1 VRYQLKDYQDD
12 AARAVLERL
21 EQCREDYH
29 RRGERFSFAL
39 SATTGAGKTVIAA
52 TVIEALI
59 HGSTEFDVEADPG
72 AVVLW
77 ISKDPAL
84 NEQTRHRII
93 EAADRVPVGDLVLL
107 DKDFAGEK
115 LEKGTVYFINPAKLA
130 SSSLFV
136 RKTNARQFT
145 FWEILDN
152 TIRDDQLTLYV
163 ILDEAHEGMKAVRR
177 DEAEERQTIVQKII
191 NGNGTNLPV
200 PIVWGISATPERF
213 TTAMASATE
222 RTAKSNV
229 VIDPVR
235 VQASGL
241 LKNTLVLDIP
251 DEKGDFETSMLRD
264 GTIEFVAQS
273 ARWADYCAA
282 EGEDVVTPLLVVQL
296 PNKET
301 GAAGEKAEDRL
312 IATTLNVIRGAFPE
326 FTDDCVAHVLGD
338 RGDLEINGIPIPKV
352 KPQDIQNDPTVRVLL
367 AKDAVSTGWDCPRA
381 EVLVSLRPARDKTYI
396 TQLLGRMVR
405 TPLARSTNDD
415 RLNSASCFLPHFD
428 RPTAKAVSEEIMG
441 IAKSRGGEPPL
452 PPGPKVI
459 FQPVDLAWNEKV
471 PEEVRE
477 LLESL
482 PSLPKPA
489 AAPRPVKRAID
500 AATAMAVDGFVDKP
514 NEQLMSSLFGVLDG
528 AAAQYAE
535 DVEQISAAIMEA
547 EVRRF
552 TARHGDSSA
561 QTSHMVREADENTV
575 KEALGSTRRILGAAV
590 VTGYLKKLYQQ
601 ALTADGITADLVSI
615 DARVAALS
623 RIERNGE
630 AVVVKALQD
639 TAETQTRAWLGE
651 VPRPDQAPGRCPA
664 SGLRRHPGPG
674 PRTGAHSHRVADQPA
689 GRGRDRRGGEA
700 APLPQA
706 RPGRRRW
713 AVAVGPQVHQLGE
726 GRPRPGARP
735 VLGRG
740 LVPQPL
746 RRRQALHPGA
756 LPQGRALEVAAT
768 GLHLLRHQ
776 RRRADRPLDRRP
788 PQRQLHRSAGAPR
801 GAGQVRRGARRGL
814 RQDRR
819 DRRGA
824 RQDPAFV
831 GSEGPRGPSGDPGGR
846 EGRQVRGR
854 PLQRTAVP
862 RLLT

>member
-1 VRYQLKDYQDD
+1 MRYQLKDYQDD

-489 AAPRPVKRAID
+489 AAPKPVKRAID

-514 NEQLMSSLFGVLDG
+514 NDQLMSSLFGVLDG

-552 TARHGDSSA
+552 TTRHGDSSA

-639 TAETQTRAWLGE
+639 TAETQTRAWLEKYHGQIKLLGDARQAVYDDIRGQAREPELTPTELRTYQRVEGGTAEGE
-651 VPRPDQAPGRCPA
+651 KLPRYPKHVLADGDGQWPLDPKFTSWEKDVLAQELDRSSVVAWYRNPSDAGKHSIRVPYRKDGLWKSLQPDFIFFDTNAGGQIVPSIVDPH
-664 SGLRRHPGPG
+664 SGSF
-674 PRTGAHSHRVADQPA
+674 TGALERLEGLARYAEEHGAVYARIDAIDE
-689 GRGRDRRGGEA
+689 GRDKTLRSLDLKDPAVRA
-700 APLPQA
+700 AILA
-706 RPGRRRW
+706 AEEDGKS
-713 AVAVGPQVHQLGE
+713 AADLFNGPQS
-726 GRPRPGARP
+726 
-735 VLGRG
+735 
-740 LVPQPL
+740 
-746 RRRQALHPGA
+746 
-756 LPQGRALEVAAT
+756 RAY
-768 GLHLLRHQ
+768 
-776 RRRADRPLDRRP
+776 
-788 PQRQLHRSAGAPR
+788 
-801 GAGQVRRGARRGL
+801 
-814 RQDRR
+814 
-819 DRRGA
+819 
-824 RQDPAFV
+824 
-831 GSEGPRGPSGDPGGR
+831 
-846 EGRQVRGR
+846 
-854 PLQRTAVP
+854 
-862 RLLT
+862 

>member
-1 VRYQLKDYQDD
+1 MRYQLKDYQDD
-12 AARAVLERL
+12 AARAVLDRL
-21 EQCREDYH
+21 GQCREDFH

-52 TVIEALI
+52 TVIEALV
-59 HGSTEFDVEADPG
+59 HGSTEFDVEADAS

-93 EAADRVPVGDLVLL
+93 EAADRIPVGDLVLL

-130 SSSLFV
+130 STSLFV

-152 TIRDDQLTLYV
+152 TIRDQHLTLYV
-163 ILDEAHEGMKAVRR
+163 ILDEAHEGMKAIRR

-191 NGNGTNLPV
+191 NGNGANLPA

-213 TTAMASATE
+213 TTAMSSAID

-229 VIDPVR
+229 SIDPVR

-273 ARWADYCAA
+273 ARWADYCVT
-282 EGEDVVTPLLVVQL
+282 EEEVVVTPLLIVQL

-301 GAAGEKAEDRL
+301 GAAGEKAEDQL
-312 IATTLNVIRGAFPE
+312 IATTLGVIREAFPE

-338 RGDLEINGIPIPKV
+338 RGDLEIAGVPVPKV
-352 KPQDIQNDPTVRVLL
+352 KPQDIQNNLAVRVLL

-441 IAKSRGGEPPL
+441 IAKARGGEPPL

-459 FQPVDLAWNEKV
+459 FQPVDLAWNEHC

-477 LLESL
+477 VLESL
-482 PSLPKPA
+482 PSLPRPA
-489 AAPRPVKRAID
+489 AAPKPVRRAID
-500 AATAMAVDGFVDKP
+500 AATAMAIDGFVDKP
-514 NEQLMSSLFGVLDG
+514 IEQLMTMFYGVLDG
-528 AAAQYAE
+528 ATAQYAA
-535 DVEQISAAIMEA
+535 DVEQVSAAIVEA

-552 TARHGDSSA
+552 TTRHGDSAA
-561 QTSHMVREADENTV
+561 QSIQMLREADENTV
-575 KEALGSTRRILGAAV
+575 KEALGSTRRVLGAAV
-590 VTGYLKKLYQQ
+590 VSGYLKRLYQQ
-601 ALTADGITADLVSI
+601 ALNADGITADLVSI
-615 DARVAALS
+615 DAKVAALS

-639 TAETQTRAWLGE
+639 AADTQTRAWLEKYHGQIKLLGDARQAVYDDIRGQAREPELTPTELRTFQRVEGVNADGE
-651 VPRPDQAPGRCPA
+651 KLPRYPKHVLSDIEGQWPLDPKFTSWEKIVLAQELDRSSVVSWYRNPSDAGKHSIRVPYRKDSTWRSLQPDFLFFDTNADGQIVPSIVDPH
-664 SGLRRHPGPG
+664 SGSF
-674 PRTGAHSHRVADQPA
+674 TGALERLEGLARYAEEHGAVYARIDAIDEGQDKTLRSLDLKDAAVRTAILNAEKDGKSAAD
-689 GRGRDRRGGEA
+689 
-700 APLPQA
+700 LFN
-706 RPGRRRW
+706 
-713 AVAVGPQVHQLGE
+713 
-726 GRPRPGARP
+726 
-735 VLGRG
+735 
-740 LVPQPL
+740 
-746 RRRQALHPGA
+746 GA
-756 LPQGRALEVAAT
+756 L
-768 GLHLLRHQ
+768 
-776 RRRADRPLDRRP
+776 
-788 PQRQLHRSAGAPR
+788 
-801 GAGQVRRGARRGL
+801 AR
-814 RQDRR
+814 
-819 DRRGA
+819 
-824 RQDPAFV
+824 
-831 GSEGPRGPSGDPGGR
+831 
-846 EGRQVRGR
+846 
-854 PLQRTAVP
+854 TY
-862 RLLT
+862 